1 MRTVLVY
8 GVSKLT
14 LSARNACGLVV
25 EVKRQANKTQLFH
38 FTDTDFLSFI
48 VVTFWQQ
55 LLLWDP
61 LVLLSLLALISVVF
75 TSSECS
81 SLTLSFDVLTYFI
94 SWNFRYIPV
103 RELLSLIEYKYTNSI
118 VFSVLVTVLNQR
130 SSKRDSLAL
139 EFNSLL
145 KIEHIFVSSNRYKQA
160 YFKLVNKIMSPSN
173 FKYPTPIIQIRSH
186 HFKPQDYIQAYD
198 LIIVK

>member
-1 MRTVLVY
+1 MRTILVY

-25 EVKRQANKTQLFH
+25 EVKRQTNKTQLFH

-61 LVLLSLLALISVVF
+61 LILLSLLALISVGF

-81 SLTLSFDVLTYFI
+81 SLTLSFDLLTYFI

-103 RELLSLIEYKYTNSI
+103 NELLSLIEYKYTNSI
-118 VFSVLVTVLNQR
+118 LFSVLVTVLNQR

-145 KIEHIFVSSNRYKQA
+145 KIEHIFVSSNR
-160 YFKLVNKIMSPSN
+160 
-173 FKYPTPIIQIRSH
+173 
-186 HFKPQDYIQAYD
+186 
-198 LIIVK
+198 

>member
-14 LSARNACGLVV
+14 LSSRNACGLVV

-103 RELLSLIEYKYTNSI
+103 RELLSLIKYKYTNSI

-160 YFKLVNKIMSPSN
+160 YFKLVNKIMLPSN